1 MWGGCWECAEPR
13 EGQECEAE
21 GEKWASVTA
30 LSENSAVPG
39 RSCSRTV
46 REISLFWQAETFWET
61 EDKFICKSIDF
72 IELI

>member
-39 RSCSRTV
+39 EKLLKNS
-46 REISLFWQAETFWET
+46 
-61 EDKFICKSIDF
+61 
-72 IELI
+72 